1 MMMQSWRKLSGPR
14 LFSTSLAE
22 ARPQFE
28 TQAAFNK
35 YSRILWSSGECG
47 PTSPKVA
54 GSNPDFCNFSAK
66 NGKFS
71 EKIHPRTAPPTI
83 AGPPQSRHDNATP
96 SMESNAGG

>member
-1 MMMQSWRKLSGPR
+1 MVANSPGPAYFR
-14 LFSTSLAE
+14 RFSTSLAE

-35 YSRILWSSGECG
+35 YSRILWPSGECG

-66 NGKFS
+66 NGNFPKKS
-71 EKIHPRTAPPTI
+71 APSHNRWPR
-83 AGPPQSRHDNATP
+83 G
-96 SMESNAGG
+96 ESPAAVYAQYAEY